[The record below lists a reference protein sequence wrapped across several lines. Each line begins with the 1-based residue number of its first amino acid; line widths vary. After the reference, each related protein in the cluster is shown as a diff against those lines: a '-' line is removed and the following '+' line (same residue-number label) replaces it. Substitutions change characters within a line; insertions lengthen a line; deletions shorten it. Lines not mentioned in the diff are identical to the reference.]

1 MSDRLPAVSAK
12 QMLRAL
18 ERAGFSVVRSSG
30 SHHYLI
36 HRTDRSR
43 RTVVPYHAQRDL
55 PRGLVRAIL
64 RQAGLSVEEFRKLL

>member
-1 MSDRLPAVSAK
+1 MNGRLPGVSAR
-12 QMLRAL
+12 QLLRAL

-36 HRTDRSR
+36 HRTDSSR
-43 RTVVPYHAQRDL
+43 RTVVPYHAARDL

-64 RQAGLSVEEFRKLL
+64 RQAGLSVDEFRKFL

>member
-1 MSDRLPAVSAK
+1 MTERLPAVNAR
-12 QMLRAL
+12 QLLRAL
-18 ERAGFSVVRSSG
+18 ERAGFSVARSSG

-43 RTVVPYHAQRDL
+43 RTVVPYHAARDL

-64 RQAGLSVEEFRKLL
+64 RQAGLSVDEFRKFL

>member
-1 MSDRLPAVSAK
+1 MSERLPAVSAR

-43 RTVVPYHAQRDL
+43 RTVVPYHAARDL

-64 RQAGLSVEEFRKLL
+64 RQAGLSAEEFRELL

>member
-1 MSDRLPAVSAK
+1 MTARLPAVSAR

-36 HRTDRSR
+36 HRTDPSR
-43 RTVVPYHAQRDL
+43 RTVVPYHAARDL

-64 RQAGLSVEEFRKLL
+64 RQAGLSAEEFRKLL